1 MRAAILLLSAVAA
14 LAAAEPPRSGVEA
27 VEFPYYASPR
37 HLWERELVW
46 MKAVGVRTVAFAIPW
61 NWHQPEPG
69 EPDFTGRTSPRR
81 DLVSFIRLLRRL
93 GLEAWI
99 RPQPPSKEWLG
110 GGHPQWVGQD
120 RRAAR
125 AWQRQLE
132 RLLEPHTAAHGGPI
146 AYAEGD
152 ADFLDLP
159 KPPEPVTAL
168 SALDAG
174 ALARSR
180 DALASGRG
188 SLLWR
193 DVEPVL
199 YPAGWQPPATA
210 PIRPGA
216 IGFEGEEAPTAAALR
231 RNAALLRNWAPL
243 VARMRPHSRP
253 PVRPVT
259 GKLPEG
265 VTARQLVSP
274 LASAVVIVNRSSNTW
289 RGDLLVWD
297 PLLRRSI
304 TIANVAVPAGETLWL
319 PVGVS
324 LAPGGLCRCSGF
336 APVER
341 IISATAELLGAEFE
355 NGLLAMEFSAPVEA
369 EVVLQLARKPSGP
382 YLAAGSLDHFHFDE
396 KTLQAHLEVPAGK
409 GPGHRVRV
417 GLGIEPPDHS
427 AFFVDARRLIIGQTN
442 VVATSYS
449 SEALAERS
457 RLRLPQGWSARP
469 VMKPPAGIDYEIDVP
484 AEASHG
490 DWVNLAIEADGV
502 PLGRARLQLFR
513 PASVRVSQ
521 AIGMHY
527 GAARLPVEP
536 PVVTVDA
543 RAGRNLDVTI
553 LNNTPQIQTYKVE
566 SSGAGFQL
574 FPPRTEISVGA
585 VMERAVGLRVFPEQG
600 REGLNELSV
609 RVSGGAEV
617 TLPVRVVVIPR
628 GGAAAWEADLDGD
641 GYPEWVLEN
650 QRVRAVFSARDGGRW
665 LSFVWKDSDVN
676 LLPESGA
683 FAAVGPAVVR
693 VLDGP
698 RLEIVTSAGTRT
710 VTLSGASLA
719 IEQSAPL
726 PPETLESAS
735 RGGVTLTARRES
747 PRRVVYTLAK

>member
-1 MRAAILLLSAVAA
+1 MRAAILLLAAVAA
-14 LAAAEPPRSGVEA
+14 LAAAEPPRSGVQA
-27 VEFPYYASPR
+27 VEFPYYAHPP

-46 MKAVGVRTVAFAIPW
+46 LKSVGVRTVAFAIPW
-61 NWHQPEPG
+61 NWHQSEPG

-99 RPQPPSKEWLG
+99 RPQPPAGEWLG
-110 GGHPQWVGQD
+110 GGVPQWAAED

-125 AWQRQLE
+125 AWQRRLE
-132 RLLEPHTAAHGGPI
+132 RLLEPHIARNGGPI
-146 AYAEGD
+146 ACAEGD
-152 ADFLDLP
+152 AHLLNLP
-159 KPPEPVTAL
+159 KPPEPVTLL
-168 SALDAG
+168 SALDAD
-174 ALARSR
+174 ALAHSR

-193 DVEPVL
+193 NVETLL
-199 YPAGWQPPATA
+199 YPAGWQPPGMGPVRA
-210 PIRPGA
+210 GA
-216 IGFEGEEAPTAAALR
+216 IGFNGEESPNAVALR
-231 RNAALLRNWAPL
+231 RSAALLRNWAQLLPRL
-243 VARMRPHSRP
+243 RPHT

-265 VTARQLVSP
+265 ITARQLVSP
-274 LASAVVIVNRSSNTW
+274 AASAVVLVNRSAAGW
-289 RGDLLVWD
+289 RGDLLAWD
-297 PLLRRSI
+297 PLERRPI
-304 TIANVAVPAGETLWL
+304 TISGVEVPAGESLWL

-324 LAPGGLCRCSGF
+324 LGNGGLCRDCSGF

-341 IISATAELLGAEFE
+341 IVSATAELQAIEFE
-355 NGLLAMEFSAPVEA
+355 NGILAMEFSAPVEA

-396 KTLQAHLEVPAGK
+396 STLQARLEVPAGK
-409 GPGHRVRV
+409 GPAHRVRV

-427 AFFVDARRLIIGQTN
+427 AFFVDARRLIVGQTN
-442 VVATSYS
+442 LLSTSYS
-449 SEALAERS
+449 SEALAQRS
-457 RLRLPQGWSARP
+457 RLRLPEGWNARP
-469 VMKPPAGIDYEIDVP
+469 VVKSPVEIDYEIDVP
-484 AEASHG
+484 ADVSHG

-513 PASVRVSQ
+513 PASVWISQ

-527 GAARLPVEP
+527 GAERLPVEP
-536 PVVTVDA
+536 PIVAVDA
-543 RAGRNLDVTI
+543 RAGRNLDLTI
-553 LNNTPQIQTYKVE
+553 RNNTPQIRNYTVE
-566 SSGAGFQL
+566 SSGAGFQVL
-574 FPPRTEISVGA
+574 PPKTEISIGA
-585 VMERAVGLRVFPEQG
+585 VMERQTGLRVFPEDG
-600 REGLNELSV
+600 REGLNELAL

-617 TLPVRVVVIPR
+617 TLPLRVVVVPR
-628 GGAAAWEADLDGD
+628 GGAAAWQADLDRD

-665 LSFVWKDSDVN
+665 LSFVWKNSEVN

-710 VTLSGASLA
+710 VTLSGTSLVLEQDA
-719 IEQSAPL
+719 PLAPDPVQSA
-726 PPETLESAS
+726 T
-735 RGGVTLTARRES
+735 RNGVTLTVRRES
-747 PRRVVYTLAK
+747 PRRAVYTLAQ